1 MLHWHP
7 NYDLN
12 RLEICRDRH
21 HRWSCETLIEG
32 EFNVIEELFD
42 GIVLNQ
48 VYVIPAL
55 AYSADNIDL
64 CAQNLFFLPTVK
76 FSPHSAGYLLGRS
89 CLLLMLNNSLTH
101 LVVEEHQCDR
111 AASNSVTK

>member
-12 RLEICRDRH
+12 RLEICCDRH

-48 VYVIPAL
+48 VYVILAL

-64 CAQNLFFLPTVK
+64 CAQTC
-76 FSPHSAGYLLGRS
+76 FSSPP
-89 CLLLMLNNSLTH
+89 
-101 LVVEEHQCDR
+101 
-111 AASNSVTK
+111 

>member
-64 CAQNLFFLPTVK
+64 CAPNLFFLPTVK

-89 CLLLMLNNSLTH
+89 CLLPLDPQQWFDSSG
-101 LVVEEHQCDR
+101 R
-111 AASNSVTK
+111 